1 MPGTKVTN
9 TKIDES
15 FSSQEK
21 IESFFHKNHTHFLY
35 GDIDEE
41 SIRKV
46 IQWIT
51 YENMNESDDKT
62 LTLYINSSGGDLYE
76 AFALIDT
83 MKASKYNI
91 RTIGIGKIMSAAFLI
106 FCSGTKG
113 HRFIGKNTGIMCH
126 QYHDNIDGKYHDLKA
141 SMKEGEYCNE
151 RMLEILRDCSDM
163 DTKAIRTK
171 LMNSSDVYLKSQE
184 LVTLGLADQII

>member
-1 MPGTKVTN
+1 MRTPNNKPDEVT
-9 TKIDES
+9 S
-15 FSSQEK
+15 PQEK
-21 IESFFHKNHTHFLY
+21 METFFYKNHTHFLY

-41 SIRKV
+41 SIKKT

-51 YENMNESDDKT
+51 YENMHENDDKT

-83 MKASKYNI
+83 MKASKYDI

-113 HRFIGKNTGIMCH
+113 QRFIGKNTGIMCH

-141 SMKEGEYCNE
+141 SMKEGENCNE
-151 RMLEILRDCSDM
+151 RMLEILKDCSNI
-163 DTKAIRTK
+163 DTKSIRSK
-171 LMNSSDVYLKSQE
+171 LMNSSDVYLKSHE

>member
-1 MPGTKVTN
+1 MKTPNNKPDEVT
-9 TKIDES
+9 S
-15 FSSQEK
+15 PQEK
-21 IESFFHKNHTHFLY
+21 IETFFYKNNTHFLY

-41 SIRKV
+41 SIKKV

-51 YENMNESDDKT
+51 YENMQEDANKT

-83 MKASKYNI
+83 MKASKYDI

-113 HRFIGKNTGIMCH
+113 QRFIGKNTGIMCH

-141 SMKEGEYCNE
+141 SMKEGENCNE
-151 RMLEILRDCSDM
+151 RMLDILKECSNM
-163 DTKAIRTK
+163 DAKSIKSK
-171 LMNSSDVYLKSQE
+171 LMNSSDVYLKSHE

>member
-1 MPGTKVTN
+1 MKTPN
-9 TKIDES
+9 TKIDEA
-15 FSSQEK
+15 SSPQEK
-21 IESFFHKNHTHFLY
+21 METFFCKNHTHFLY

-41 SIRKV
+41 VIKKT

-51 YENMNESDDKT
+51 YENMIEGEEDKT

-83 MKASKYNI
+83 MKASKYDI

-113 HRFIGKNTGIMCH
+113 QRFIGKNTGIMCH

-141 SMKEGEYCNE
+141 SMKEGENCNE
-151 RMLEILRDCSDM
+151 RMLDILKECSNIDAK
-163 DTKAIRTK
+163 TIKSK